1 MNLEKVIFGFFIV
14 LALTLNFAF
23 FAGEMTNP
31 IYHNTFILFAALVVS
46 LITTILKFGDSSHMG
61 AIFFATSL
69 VADIQLLVAAIIWGW
84 AAHISEAGVT
94 PAAMVTIVSISGG
107 ALLANIVSVV
117 LLVAETLSIRR

>member
-1 MNLEKVIFGFFIV
+1 MNLERVIFGFFFV

-23 FAGEMTNP
+23 FVGDMTNP

-69 VADIQLLVAAIIWGW
+69 VADIQLLVAAIIWGC
-84 AAHISEAGVT
+84 AAHISEAGIT